1 VLVVDNIPVEDYR
14 QLAQKFDWEDL
25 ILSIYHRSIQDID
38 NPTLTILDVA
48 CGTGRWLQ
56 TFQHYIPLKLPN
68 TKPIQISYD
77 LLDYSENALLEAS
90 EKINYPLE
98 LGSQYVSKIQET
110 ELSIDFYNLIW
121 SMHGF
126 YAIPRSDLI
135 PTLTKILNSLN
146 EEGTC
151 FIAQANRE
159 SFYVS
164 FYEKYLQLFHDGE
177 RQLFTSAE
185 DIIEALVALGV
196 DYQVHIIRYDE
207 RIAVNDMEALEHYIF
222 HEATINSFSKED
234 SVEVQS
240 SIVNITLEDLLNHQE
255 MGKYLNS
262 LIKNSV
268 YHFPE
273 EIWLIS
279 FSKKNQQSYHQK
291 SNKSNKPIANN
302 TNNPLLQNGRDMVRL
317 VETAM
322 KFIIPCQEN
331 AESFPLNGSGF
342 QWLHLGEI
350 NSEVDSAIQLAQS
363 VVEDLPEEGNSN
375 FEVLLRDLF
384 EQLAPCSMNTN
395 SGGYLGFIPSGGLFH
410 SALADFIALSL
421 NRYVPIFMAAP
432 GLAAIETQTIRWLCD
447 IVGLPLEAGGTIT
460 SGGSVATLTAI
471 HTARSSKISNH
482 APEKLLKATAYVSE
496 QAHHCLAQGFIICGF
511 PQQNIREIPVDRNF
525 RIRLDILEETIKQ
538 DIFEGFEPFFVSA
551 TAGTT
556 NTGAVDNLWEIE
568 KLARRYSLWFHVD
581 AAYGGFFRMTQRG
594 ATILK
599 GIEQA
604 DSVVIDPHKSLF
616 LPYGT
621 GALLV
626 KDRSKLKIAFDFT
639 GSYLPSSRDVEN
651 SLIDDMMHL
660 SPELTKEFRGLRIW
674 LPLKM
679 LGIKVFREQLEQKL
693 DLAQWVTEQL
703 LQIPNIRIVAH
714 PQLSVLAF
722 KLDPP
727 GYNLEP
733 KFLDILNREFLD
745 AINQP
750 GNILLSPF
758 RGSHNKDGEFCI
770 RMAILSFR
778 TTSTHLTQGI
788 VDIRNAAREV
798 LEKFEITLT

>member
-1 VLVVDNIPVEDYR
+1 MRTKRNGKFLLFFSLKKGLFIIFSF
-14 QLAQKFDWEDL
+14 QKIF
-25 ILSIYHRSIQDID
+25 
-38 NPTLTILDVA
+38 T
-48 CGTGRWLQ
+48 
-56 TFQHYIPLKLPN
+56 
-68 TKPIQISYD
+68 
-77 LLDYSENALLEAS
+77 
-90 EKINYPLE
+90 
-98 LGSQYVSKIQET
+98 
-110 ELSIDFYNLIW
+110 
-121 SMHGF
+121 
-126 YAIPRSDLI
+126 
-135 PTLTKILNSLN
+135 SLN

-164 FYEKYLQLFHDGE
+164 FYDRYLRLFNAGQGK
-177 RQLFTSAE
+177 RFTSAE
-185 DIIEALVALGV
+185 DIIEALAALEI
-196 DYQVHIIRYDE
+196 DYEVHVICYDE
-207 RIAVNDMEALEHYIF
+207 RIAVNDREALEKYIF
-222 HEATINSFSKED
+222 HEATINSFSKEY
-234 SVEVQS
+234 SLEIQS
-240 SIVNITLEDLLNHQE
+240 SIVNVTLEDLLNHQE
-255 MGKYLNS
+255 MGEYLNS
-262 LIKNSV
+262 LIQNSV

-279 FSKKNQQSYHQK
+279 FSKKYQQSYHQK
-291 SNKSNKPIANN
+291 INKSNKSIANN
-302 TNNPLLQNGRDMVRL
+302 TNNPMLPNGRDMVRL
-317 VETAM
+317 VETALQ
-322 KFIIPCQEN
+322 FIIPCQEN

-342 QWLHLGEI
+342 KWLHLSEI

-363 VVEDLPEEGNSN
+363 VGEGLPEEANFN
-375 FEVLLRDLF
+375 FEALLRDLF
-384 EQLAPCSMNTN
+384 ERLAPCSINTN

-421 NRYVPIFMAAP
+421 NRYVPVFMAAP
-432 GLAAIETQTIRWLCD
+432 GLAAIEAQTVRWLCD

-496 QAHHCLAQGFIICGF
+496 QAHYCLEQGFVICGF
-511 PQQNIREIPVDRNF
+511 PQQNIRKIPVDGNF
-525 RIRLDILEETIKQ
+525 RMRVDILEDTIKQ
-538 DIFEGFEPFFVSA
+538 DTLEGFHPFFVSA

-556 NTGAVDNLWEIE
+556 NTGAVDNLWKIE

-581 AAYGGFFRMTQRG
+581 ASYGGFFRLTKRG
-594 ATILK
+594 TTILK

-626 KDRSKLKIAFDFT
+626 KDRNKLKIAFDFT
-639 GSYLPSSRDVEN
+639 GSYLPSPRDVEN
-651 SLIDDMMHL
+651 PLIDDMMYL
-660 SPELTKEFRGLRIW
+660 SPELTREFRGLRIW

-679 LGIKVFREQLEQKL
+679 LGTKVFREQLEQKL
-693 DLAQWVTEQL
+693 EHAQWVTEHL
-703 LQIPNIRIVAH
+703 LQIPNIRIVAR

-722 KLDPP
+722 KLNPP
-727 GYNLEP
+727 ECNLNP
-733 KFLDILNREFLD
+733 KFLDLLNREFLD

-758 RGSHNKDGEFCI
+758 RGSHNRDGEFCI

-778 TTSTHLTQGI
+778 TTLTHLKQAI
-788 VDIRNAAREV
+788 VDIRNAARDVWEK
-798 LEKFEITLT
+798 LEKT